1 MCGEALSHF
10 SPLFV
15 VLGMR
20 AELASIPGMESG
32 FHDGGDPKV
41 KVVMRSV
48 GVGNDSDV
56 SSNELPILRLDD
68 GEHALLAA
76 ARHGDPE
83 AIEALCRSGW
93 RPVFRSLARYT
104 DDPAEAEDL
113 TQEVFVRA
121 LRSLPRF
128 VDRGIPFTAYLLRI
142 ADNLA
147 RDRWRRG
154 PSRIESLD
162 GLSDRPSER
171 PGPEHGMLRGDRR
184 EALLNGLD
192 QIALPQRMVLR
203 MRFLEGRTTQEI
215 ATLTGRSAAAVRQI
229 QVRGLN
235 ALRNALGAEWSAN
248 GPDEKGPNGE

>member
-1 MCGEALSHF
+1 
-10 SPLFV
+10 
-15 VLGMR
+15 MR
-20 AELASIPGMESG
+20 AELASTPGMEG
-32 FHDGGDPKV
+32 GVQDGGDPKV
-41 KVVMRSV
+41 KVVVCPV
-48 GVGNDSDV
+48 GVGNDIDD
-56 SSNELPILRLDD
+56 SSNQPPVLRLND

-76 ARHGDPE
+76 ARQGDPE

-93 RPVFRSLARYT
+93 KPVFRSLARYT

-128 VDRGIPFTAYLLRI
+128 VDRGVPFTAYLLRI

-162 GLSDRPSER
+162 GLLDLTSER
-171 PGPEHGMLRGDRR
+171 PGPDQGVLQGDRR
-184 EALLNGLD
+184 DALLNGLD
-192 QIALPQRMVLR
+192 QIALPQRTVLR

-229 QVRGLN
+229 QARGLN
-235 ALRNALGAEWSAN
+235 ALRIALGAEWNMN
-248 GPDEKGPNGE
+248 GPDERGPNGE